1 MPPILI
7 SNGGP
12 FVVRSAARCGLIR
25 TTARKLFMPV
35 FHPAFSSKSWGHTR
49 TALVLCA
56 AALAS
61 ACGPSPSKP
70 AGGAY
75 GGGGPPPAKVG
86 VVTVALGD
94 VDLMTELPGRLAS
107 SREAQVRARVT
118 GIVARRLFQEGS
130 SVQAG
135 QALFQIDAAPYE
147 AAVQSA
153 QASLAKAEATLSAA
167 AALAQRN
174 KALTAKSFISEQTYL
189 DAFAK
194 ERMAQADVVVAQ
206 AGVRTAGLSLSH
218 AKVVAPIA
226 GQIGR
231 SLVSEGALVNQN
243 EATQLAVIHQMNPMY
258 VDFMQSA
265 SQAMHL
271 KMSPTNVALVAQGGG
286 NTTVRV
292 ILADGTAYAHSGKLL
307 FSDSTVDPATGQVML
322 RASVPNP
329 DGTLLSGLYVRVRLL
344 QETVSNA
351 TLLPKQAVT
360 RSAQGDTVMVV
371 DAQGKVAQRAV
382 TVAAEQSGQWVI
394 LAGLSAGEQV
404 MVDGFQK
411 LKGGGPV
418 EPVAWSSPE
427 SAPNAELAKPVDSA
441 KTK

>member
-1 MPPILI
+1 MPHILI

-12 FVVRSAARCGLIR
+12 FVVRPAARCGLIR

-418 EPVAWSSPE
+418 DPVAWSSPE
-427 SAPNAELAKPVDSA
+427 SAPNAGLAKPVDSA

>member
-1 MPPILI
+1 
-7 SNGGP
+7 
-12 FVVRSAARCGLIR
+12 
-25 TTARKLFMPV
+25 
-35 FHPAFSSKSWGHTR
+35 
-49 TALVLCA
+49 
-56 AALAS
+56 
-61 ACGPSPSKP
+61 
-70 AGGAY
+70 
-75 GGGGPPPAKVG
+75 

-135 QALFQIDAAPYE
+135 QVLFQIDAAPYE
-147 AAVQSA
+147 AAVHSA
-153 QASLAKAEATLSAA
+153 QASLAKVEAILSAA
-167 AALAQRN
+167 SALVQRN
-174 KALTAKSFISEQTYL
+174 KALTAQKFISEQAYL
-189 DAFAK
+189 DALAK
-194 ERMAQADVVVAQ
+194 ERMAQADVVAAQ

-218 AKVVAPIA
+218 ATVVAPIA

-231 SLVSEGALVNQN
+231 SLVSEGALVSHN

-329 DGTLLSGLYVRVRLL
+329 DGTLLSGLYVRVRLQ

-411 LKGGGPV
+411 LRGGGPV
-418 EPVAWSSPE
+418 APVAWSSLG
-427 SAPNAELAKPVDSA
+427 SAPNAGLGKPVDAA

>member
-1 MPPILI
+1 
-7 SNGGP
+7 
-12 FVVRSAARCGLIR
+12 
-25 TTARKLFMPV
+25 MPV
-35 FHPAFSSKSWGHTR
+35 VHPAFSVKSWVHTR
-49 TALVLCA
+49 TVLVLCA
-56 AALAS
+56 GALAS

-70 AGGAY
+70 AGGAN
-75 GGGGPPPAKVG
+75 GVGGPPPATVG

-135 QALFQIDAAPYE
+135 QVLFQIDAAPYE
-147 AAVQSA
+147 AAVHSA

-167 AALAQRN
+167 AALVQRN
-174 KALTAKSFISEQTYL
+174 KALTAQKFISEQAYL
-189 DAFAK
+189 DALAK
-194 ERMAQADVVVAQ
+194 ERMAQADVVAAQ

-218 AKVVAPIA
+218 ATVVAPIA
-226 GQIGR
+226 GQVGR
-231 SLVSEGALVNQN
+231 SLVSEGALVSHN

-258 VDFMQSA
+258 VDVMQPA
-265 SQAMHL
+265 SQAMHV

-286 NTTVRV
+286 NTTVQV

-329 DGTLLSGLYVRVRLL
+329 DGMLLSGLYVRVRLQ

-411 LKGGGPV
+411 LRGGGPV
-418 EPVAWSSPE
+418 APVAWSSPG
-427 SAPNAELAKPVDSA
+427 SAPNAGLGKPVDAA

>member
-12 FVVRSAARCGLIR
+12 FVVRPAARCGLIR

-61 ACGPSPSKP
+61 ACGPSPSKS

>member
-1 MPPILI
+1 
-7 SNGGP
+7 
-12 FVVRSAARCGLIR
+12 
-25 TTARKLFMPV
+25 MPV
-35 FHPAFSSKSWGHTR
+35 VHPAFSVKSWVHTR

-56 AALAS
+56 AAIAS

-107 SREAQVRARVT
+107 SRVAQVRARVT

-153 QASLAKAEATLSAA
+153 QASLAKSEATLSAA

-174 KALTAKSFISEQTYL
+174 KALTAQNFISEQAYL
-189 DAFAK
+189 DALAK
-194 ERMAQADVVVAQ
+194 ERMAQADVVAAQ
-206 AGVRTAGLSLSH
+206 AGVRMAGLSLSH

-231 SLVSEGALVNQN
+231 SLVSEGALVSQN

-271 KMSPTNVALVAQGGG
+271 QMSPANVALKAQGGG
-286 NTTVRV
+286 NTTVR
-292 ILADGTAYAHSGKLL
+292 ILLADGTAYAHSGKLL

-329 DGTLLSGLYVRVRLL
+329 DGMLLSGLYVRVRLQ

-371 DAQGKVAQRAV
+371 DAQGKVAQRTV
-382 TVAAEQSGQWVI
+382 TVAAQQSGQWVI

-411 LKGGGPV
+411 LRGGGPV
-418 EPVAWSSPE
+418 EPVAWSSPG
-427 SAPNAELAKPVDSA
+427 SAPNGGLAKPVDSA
-441 KTK
+441 QTK